1 MKTIKIRPFLTI
13 TAAFTMMLSCT
24 DLEIEESDS
33 IIADASGEFT
43 GVTDATSS
51 LDGLYNNTYG
61 HLGDQ
66 ADLYALNEVSSDE
79 FVVPTRGVDWG
90 DNGVWRTLH
99 AHSWTAIHTYVLNNW
114 NELNSN
120 IFNASIIIDDRSTA
134 SPDVVAQ
141 AKFLRAFSMYWIL
154 DLYRQVPFR
163 TPDEGPSVNPTIFTP
178 QEAIDFIT
186 NDLTEAIA
194 DLPATGP
201 EGPANR
207 FASKASGNFLLAKLL
222 LNKHI
227 YLGTAPDAGDMTGVV
242 NAVDAINAEG
252 YDLQAGFFELFTED
266 VDTETIWWARTAVG
280 NRIWNTM
287 HLTQNAPGQDGGGWN
302 GWATLSDFYNLFEGP
317 ADTNAPGA
325 GQEERRGFVPL
336 NENDGPLAPNL
347 GIGYGLLIG
356 QQYDNDGTKLKERS
370 GNDLVF
376 SKEFPGL
383 VGNPERT
390 GVRVIKYHPVN
401 GAFFEHEIIFRYA
414 DAHLMKAE
422 AIQRGG
428 TSGDDALALVNEL
441 RTIRQATPLGTLTEQ
456 DLLDERGREL
466 YAEGVRRQDQIR
478 FGKFTEAW
486 DLKDVSEDFRT
497 VYPIPSTALL
507 SNPNLVQNPGY
518 E

>member
-1 MKTIKIRPFLTI
+1 MASASFVL
-13 TAAFTMMLSCT
+13 MWSCT
-24 DLEIEESDS
+24 DLEIEETDS
-33 IIADASGEFT
+33 IIAESSGEFT
-43 GVTDATSS
+43 GVTDPAGS

-61 HLGDQ
+61 QLGNQ
-66 ADLYALNEVSSDE
+66 ANLYALNEVSTDE

-99 AHSWTAIHTYVLNNW
+99 AHSWTPIHNYVLGTW
-114 NELNSN
+114 NDLNSN
-120 IFNASIIIDDRSTA
+120 IFNATTIIDDRSGA
-134 SPDVVAQ
+134 SPQVVAE
-141 AKFLRAFSMYWIL
+141 AKFLRAFSMFWIL
-154 DLYRQVPFR
+154 DLYRQIPFR
-163 TPDEGPSVNPTIFTP
+163 TPDEGPDVNPTVLTA
-178 QEAIDFIT
+178 QEAVDFIAQ
-186 NDLTEAIA
+186 DLNEAIS
-194 DLPATGP
+194 DLPAIGP
-201 EGPANR
+201 VGEDNR
-207 FASKASGNFLLAKLL
+207 FASKASANFLLAKLL

-227 YLGTAPDAGDMTGVV
+227 YLGTPPDAGDMTGVV
-242 NAVDAINAEG
+242 NAVDAIQADG
-252 YDLQAGFFELFTED
+252 YELQEGFFEIFTPD
-266 VDTETIWWARTAVG
+266 VDSETIWWARTGVG

-302 GWATLSDFYNLFEGP
+302 GWATLAEFYDLFEGP
-317 ADTNAPGA
+317 ADTNAPGS
-325 GQEERRGFVPL
+325 GQEERRGFVPA

-356 QQYDNDGTKLKERS
+356 QQYDNDGAKLKERS

-376 SKEFPGL
+376 TKEFPGL

-401 GAFFEHEIIFRYA
+401 GAFTNHEIIFRYS

-428 TSGDDALALVNEL
+428 SSGDDALALVNEL
-441 RTIRQATPLGTLTEQ
+441 RAIRGATPLGTLTEQ

-466 YAEGVRRQDQIR
+466 YAEGTRRQDQIR
-478 FGKFTEAW
+478 FGKFAEAW
-486 DLKDVSEDFRT
+486 DLKEASEEFRS
-497 VYPIPSTALL
+497 VYPVPATALL